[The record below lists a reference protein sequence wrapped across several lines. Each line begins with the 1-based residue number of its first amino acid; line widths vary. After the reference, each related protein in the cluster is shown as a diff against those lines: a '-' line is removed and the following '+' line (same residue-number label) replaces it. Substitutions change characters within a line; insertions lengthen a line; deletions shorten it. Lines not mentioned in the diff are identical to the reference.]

1 MENTITPPG
10 QPTAFLQRLRA
21 GEFVTTVEVH
31 PPRGFRL
38 DKTLERLQALLRRV
52 RVDAFNATDV
62 PLAQARMS
70 AVALSEL
77 LQRHTGVEAILHV
90 ATRNRNILSVHSDL
104 IGAHALNI
112 RNAFVFWG
120 DDPNIGDYPNA
131 SSISD
136 VTSSELVG
144 MLNGMN
150 AGEEVA
156 GHALTEPTSFAIGC
170 AVQPGSQN
178 MDEELA
184 SLDRKVRAGAHFIM
198 TQSVFDAA
206 PVRRL
211 HDRLGGFPI
220 PLVLGILPL
229 YSARHAEFL
238 HANVPGMVIPD
249 STRERL
255 RDAGEGAQ
263 REGVAIA
270 RKLLDEVRDIISGVY
285 LVPSFG
291 RFDLAGDVLV
301 NDPSEGA
308 PLRG

>member
-38 DKTLERLQALLRRV
+38 DRTLERLQVLLSRV

-77 LQRHTGVEAILHV
+77 LQRNTGVEAILHV
-90 ATRNRNILSVHSDL
+90 ATRNRNILSLHSDL

-120 DDPNIGDYPNA
+120 DDPNIGDHPTA

-136 VTSSELVG
+136 VTSSELVRL
-144 MLNGMN
+144 LNAMN
-150 AGEEVA
+150 ADEGVA
-156 GHALTEPTSFAIGC
+156 GHALAEPTTFAIGC
-170 AVQPGSQN
+170 ALNVGAEN
-178 MDEELA
+178 MEDELA
-184 SLDRKVRAGAHFIM
+184 SLGRKVTAGAHFIM

-229 YSARHAEFL
+229 HSARHAEYL
-238 HANVPGMVIPD
+238 HANVPGMIIPD
-249 STRERL
+249 STRDRL
-255 RDAGEGAQ
+255 RDAGKGAQ

-270 RKLLDEVRDIISGVY
+270 RELLSEVRDLISGVY

-291 RFDLAGDVLV
+291 RFDIAGDVLA
-301 NDPSEGA
+301 DEPGEGTA
-308 PLRG
+308 LRG

>member
-1 MENTITPPG
+1 MEHTITPPG

-38 DKTLERLQALLRRV
+38 GRTLERLQTLLSRV
-52 RVDAFNATDV
+52 RIDAFNATDV

-77 LQRHTGVEAILHV
+77 LQRHTRVEAVLHV
-90 ATRNRNILSVHSDL
+90 ATRNRNILSLHSDL

-120 DDPNIGDYPNA
+120 DDPNIGDHPSA

-136 VTSSELVG
+136 VTSSELVRL
-144 MLNGMN
+144 MNAMN
-150 AGEEVA
+150 AGEDVA
-156 GHALTEPTSFAIGC
+156 GHALTEPTTFAIGC
-170 AVQPGSQN
+170 ALNVGAEN
-178 MDEELA
+178 MEDELA
-184 SLDRKVRAGAHFIM
+184 SLDRKVSAGAHFIM
-198 TQSVFDAA
+198 TQSVFDAT

-229 YSARHAEFL
+229 HSARHAEYL
-238 HANVPGMVIPD
+238 HTNVPGMIIPG
-249 STRERL
+249 STRDRL

-270 RKLLDEVRDIISGVY
+270 RELLSEVRDLISGVY

-291 RFDLAGDVLV
+291 RFDIAGDVLV
-301 NDPSEGA
+301 DEPGEGTA
-308 PLRG
+308 LRG